1 MFDLWLGNHMSHAM
15 HGVAKKREKGKKE
28 EKEGRKEESGVLVAI
43 AAQKVITRQNRTAA
57 T

>member
-15 HGVAKKREKGKKE
+15 HGVAREKGKKE

-43 AAQKVITRQNRTAA
+43 AAQKVIPRQNRTA